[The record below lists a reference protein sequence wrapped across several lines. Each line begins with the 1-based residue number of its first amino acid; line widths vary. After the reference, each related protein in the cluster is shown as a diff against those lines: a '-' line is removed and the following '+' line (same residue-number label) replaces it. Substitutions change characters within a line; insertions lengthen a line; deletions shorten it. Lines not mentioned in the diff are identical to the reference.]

1 MKIQEVTS
9 NVATTEKNGKQ
20 YVRKFIQPDIRETHM
35 DCSDKV
41 TVDIHIVHSPHS
53 VGAGLITL
61 PTF

>member
-9 NVATTEKNGKQ
+9 NVATTEKNVKQ
-20 YVRKFIQPDIRETHM
+20 YVRKFIQPDTETHM
-35 DCSDKV
+35 EFSDKV
-41 TVDIHIVHSPHS
+41 TVDIHIVHSAHS